1 MSTRLREL
9 IPKLRNMGLDHRVY
23 LFSTSGER
31 AEMKQL
37 ERSRTRMRVSAKAP
51 DWRARMGFP
60 ARLVWLMY
68 SKLRKAPGVSTAMSF
83 SRSSRVSRRRR
94 PCQRDRGHLVIGWL
108 IIY

>member
-1 MSTRLREL
+1 
-9 IPKLRNMGLDHRVY
+9 
-23 LFSTSGER
+23 
-31 AEMKQL
+31 MKQL

-94 PCQRDRGHLVIGWL
+94 PCKRDWRHTTIISIHFPLRKLEVSHLEEGVFYLGDTVVG
-108 IIY
+108 

>member
-1 MSTRLREL
+1 MRKRKSFEDQIRKNRSVMTNWFKYAAWEE
-9 IPKLRNMGLDHRVY
+9 
-23 LFSTSGER
+23 TQ
-31 AEMKQL
+31 KQL

-51 DWRARMGFP
+51 DWRARMGLP

-94 PCQRDRGHLVIGWL
+94 PCERDWCHLVI
-108 IIY
+108 I